1 MSRLSA
7 PEAEY
12 ALVVR
17 LLLEPEHIADVASK
31 LAPSDFSESRY
42 SEVFACI
49 RDRHAEGKP
58 VDSVVVKAETGYDVD
73 VLGLPIGSR
82 SSVDSYVDA
91 IKSAAVRRELVSALD
106 AARDKVVGSEE
117 EPVSIVESAV
127 EKILRARSAA
137 NLVGSAAAAEKYESE
152 YAQRQRDGGGI
163 PYGVPGLDRLL
174 LPARAGRLIMVASR
188 PSVGKTALA
197 ENIADEWS
205 KHGPVLYVSLEM
217 STEEMLDRALAR
229 DSGLSLEE
237 ITRGTVPPDVLQPW
251 IDARRERHIYY
262 LDEAAV
268 TIPVVTS
275 AAARVRL
282 SNGGKLSG
290 IIIDY
295 LQLLADAGEEEVYRI
310 GKISHATK
318 RLARSMQCPVLA
330 LAQFNRRIEQ
340 AETPRA
346 PKLSDLR
353 DSGVL
358 EQDADVVVAVVGEPG
373 KSEREL
379 HVLKQRQGKTGS
391 TSQYFDGSHMRWM
404 DGKEDQ
410 LAW

>member
-1 MSRLSA
+1 LTT
-7 PEAEY
+7 PDAEY

-31 LAPSDFSESRY
+31 LSPEDFSESKY
-42 SEVFACI
+42 SDVFRI
-49 RDRHAEGKP
+49 IVDRHQAGKQVDTVTVEAE
-58 VDSVVVKAETGYDVD
+58 SGYEID
-73 VLGLPIGSR
+73 VLGLPLGSR
-82 SSVDSYVDA
+82 ADVDTYVEA
-91 IKSAAVRRELVSALD
+91 IKKAAVRRELVGALD
-106 AARDKVVGSEE
+106 TARDRVVATDD
-117 EPVSIVESAV
+117 EPVSIVEGAV
-127 EKILRARSAA
+127 EKILRARGSAT
-137 NLVGSAAAAEKYESE
+137 LVGSTEATSNYEATYE
-152 YAQRQRDGGGI
+152 LRRTEGGGI
-163 PYGVPGLDRLL
+163 PYGVGPLDRLL

-197 ENIADEWS
+197 ENIADEWA

-217 STEEMLDRALAR
+217 STEEMLDRAVAR
-229 DSGLSLEE
+229 DSGISLER
-237 ITRGTVPPDVLQPW
+237 ITRGEVHPDELRPW
-251 IDARRERHIYY
+251 LDNRRESRVYY
-262 LDEAAV
+262 LDEASVTLAAV
-268 TIPVVTS
+268 RG
-275 AAARVRL
+275 AAARV
-282 SNGGKLSG
+282 KLMNQGQLVG

-295 LQLLADAGEEEVYRI
+295 IQLLADVGDEEVYRI

-318 RLARSMQCPVLA
+318 RLARAMQCPVLA

-340 AETPRA
+340 AESPRA

-373 KSEREL
+373 KSQREL

-391 TSQYFDGSHMRWM
+391 APVYFDGEHMRWY
-404 DGKEDQ
+404 DNKEGQ